1 MSQQFESVLG
11 RPYKP
16 NASSKVL
23 EATGGTNNRTF
34 SSKKCTSLL
43 RGLVIF
49 FFVWVIAL
57 TWLHVMHAEI
67 SFEAHL
73 LKQATSSE
81 GKLQS
86 LAHLGNKIAHI
97 NYEIPSSLD
106 DDSVAI
112 FEKDTGSD
120 GDDDISLNTKTIME
134 DITTESNKRFAY
146 NIHH

>member
-49 FFVWVIAL
+49 FFIWVIAL

-67 SFEAHL
+67 SFESHL

-112 FEKDTGSD
+112 FVYYTAA
-120 GDDDISLNTKTIME
+120 ME
-134 DITTESNKRFAY
+134 MALQECMRLSGAVICD
-146 NIHH
+146 